1 MTMRVGIDLVT
12 TASVRESLAAHGN
25 RYLERVFTSKE
36 VTDCSPGGTPDAARL
51 AARFAAK
58 EATFKVLR
66 VGDRAVSW
74 RDVEVDR
81 DASGSVRVVLFGG
94 AFELARTE
102 GIARLSLSFSHAGGR
117 AAAVVVAEI
126 DEPADK

>member
-1 MTMRVGIDLVT
+1 MTIRVGIDLVST
-12 TASVRESLAAHGN
+12 DSVRESLAAHGS
-25 RYLERVFTSKE
+25 RYLERVFTPKE
-36 VTDCSPGGTPDAARL
+36 VADCSPSGKPNADRL

-81 DASGSVRVVLFGG
+81 DVSGSVKLILIGG
-94 AFELARTE
+94 AFELARTQ
-102 GIARLSLSFSHAGGR
+102 GIARLSLSFSHEGKR
-117 AAAVVVAEI
+117 AVAVVVAEV
-126 DEPADK
+126 DAAADK